1 MVYLYASFCQPLATD
16 WLFVGGGSVK
26 LPRTSGLPHGRGGGG
41 GGCSVQRKQISGK
54 EMLQVGQVG
63 IEIEREGAVV
73 GVPTVGFYPTGGQD
87 FQTNLCAQKVQL
99 TLMSCWKKRFYS

>member
-1 MVYLYASFCQPLATD
+1 MLASASPWPLTGCL
-16 WLFVGGGSVK
+16 WEVGVLNSPALLVCLMAGV
-26 LPRTSGLPHGRGGGG
+26 GG